1 MTSGDLCTT
10 VVKLTFFSIYQ
21 LLITSNFFFRECA
34 ASFSLKK
41 NFFGRVPPAFRE
53 KKIFSGVCRQLF
65 VEKKFFREYA
75 ASFL

>member
-21 LLITSNFFFRECA
+21 LLITSNFFF
-34 ASFSLKK
+34 
-41 NFFGRVPPAFRE
+41 
-53 KKIFSGVCRQLF
+53 GVCCQLF
-65 VEKKFFREYA
+65 VEKKFFGSMPPAFCRKKIFSGVCSQLFVEKKYFRECA